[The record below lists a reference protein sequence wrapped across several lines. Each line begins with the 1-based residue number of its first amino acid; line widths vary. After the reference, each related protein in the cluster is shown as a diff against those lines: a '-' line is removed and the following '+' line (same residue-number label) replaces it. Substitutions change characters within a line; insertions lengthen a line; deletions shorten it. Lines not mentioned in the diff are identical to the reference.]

1 MTLLPMASVERSG
14 SPAPAGP
21 IDVAALIRDVPDF
34 PKPGILFK
42 DITTLIREGPA
53 FKYVVDQITDRYLH
67 QRIQRVVAV
76 ESRGFI
82 FAAPIAYHL
91 GAGFVPV
98 RKPGKLPWEAIKTE
112 YDLEYGSNVLEIHK
126 DALDPGDRVLIVD
139 DVLATG
145 GSAAAT
151 VKLVEEL
158 GGKVTGIAVVVELGI
173 LNGRDRLAGY
183 DVTSLVTF

>member
-1 MTLLPMASVERSG
+1 MSAADTSIDLAS
-14 SPAPAGP
+14 
-21 IDVAALIRDVPDF
+21 LIRDVPDF
-34 PKPGILFK
+34 PQPGIVFK
-42 DITTLIREGPA
+42 DITTLIRHGPA
-53 FKYVVDQITDRYLH
+53 FKYVIDQITARYDLAG
-67 QRIQRVVAV
+67 IQRVVAV

-98 RKPGKLPWEAIKTE
+98 RKPGKLPWQSIRTE
-112 YDLEYGSNVLEIHK
+112 YELEYGSNVLEIHK
-126 DALDPGDRVLIVD
+126 DAIDPGDRVLIVD

-151 VKLVEEL
+151 VRLVEQL
-158 GGKVTGIAVVVELGI
+158 GGDVAGIAVVAELGF
-173 LNGRDRLAGY
+173 LNGRERLAGY

>member
-1 MTLLPMASVERSG
+1 MSAADTSIDLAS
-14 SPAPAGP
+14 
-21 IDVAALIRDVPDF
+21 LIRDVPDF
-34 PKPGILFK
+34 PQPGILFK
-42 DITTLIREGPA
+42 DITTLIRHGPA
-53 FKYVVDQITDRYLH
+53 FKYVIDQITARYDLAG
-67 QRIQRVVAV
+67 IQRVVAV

-98 RKPGKLPWEAIKTE
+98 RKPGKLPWQSIRTE
-112 YDLEYGSNVLEIHK
+112 YELEYGSNVLEIHN
-126 DALDPGDRVLIVD
+126 DAIDPGDRVLIVD

-151 VKLVEEL
+151 VRLVEQL
-158 GGKVTGIAVVVELGI
+158 GGDVAGIAVVAELGF
-173 LNGRDRLAGY
+173 LNGRERLAGY